1 MIAFKFLSVLAVSL
15 WNSFAVAITGTE
27 VMTGVDNN
35 NKSFETMR
43 SEVLMV
49 VHDAG
54 GGVRERNF
62 NNLVKY
68 KDAMRKS
75 LIKFYLPATVKG
87 TSFLTHAKDGEQ
99 DNVQWIYLP
108 ALKSL
113 NQIKGG
119 KKKESFMGSDFTYA
133 DVAGRQ
139 LSQDDH
145 TLLKEDENYYYVR
158 STPKDKEDLYSKIT
172 LLVDKNMPIPLKIIF
187 YDQEKR
193 KLKSL
198 TNKKV
203 EKNGETYIVTSSTM
217 ENHQTGGKTEL
228 TVSNIELGIAISDNA
243 VGIKG
248 LKE

>member
-1 MIAFKFLSVLAVSL
+1 MTYWCSLCFLAISL
-15 WNSFAVAITGTE
+15 WASSLKALTGTE
-27 VMTGVDNN
+27 VMTAVDHN

-43 SEVLMV
+43 SEALMV
-49 VHDAG
+49 IRDSEG
-54 GGVRERNF
+54 GTRERNF
-62 NNLVKY
+62 NHLVKY
-68 KDAMRKS
+68 KDALRKS

-87 TSFLTHAKDGEQ
+87 TSLLTHAKDGEQ
-99 DNVQWIYLP
+99 DNTQWIYFP
-108 ALKSL
+108 ALKAL

-139 LSQDDH
+139 LNQDTH
-145 TLLKEDENYYYVR
+145 TLLKEDEKYYYVR
-158 STPKDKEDLYSKIT
+158 SIPNDTNDLYSKIT
-172 LLVDKNMPIPLKIIF
+172 LLVDKNMPVPLKIIF
-187 YDQEKR
+187 YDQDRK

-203 EKNGETYIVTSSTM
+203 TKIEETHIVTSSIM

-228 TVSNIELGIAISDNA
+228 TISNIERNIPISDND

-248 LKE
+248 LKQ